1 MIKLCALQRSNEEKD
16 ENWHREY
23 YFSNKSNYQIL
34 WPIFFFTLKS
44 DEHFRWDRALKRS
57 FTESHFLILKCN
69 LFVSIR
75 VLCVCVFGLCIL
87 PAKLIKIVGDE

>member
-1 MIKLCALQRSNEEKD
+1 MRKKTKIDIVNIILVINLIIKYSGQ
-16 ENWHREY
+16 
-23 YFSNKSNYQIL
+23 
-34 WPIFFFTLKS
+34 FFFLLKS